1 MAVTLFALAHKSPV
15 QGIVVPRAASPV
27 ATVAPRAATPGV
39 PSRLKITALNID
51 AAVEGL
57 GLNSVGEMDTP
68 KGPDDVAWY
77 KFGQRPGFTG
87 SAVIAGHS
95 NWYNGAPAVF
105 DNLNKLNAG
114 DKIIVVGDN
123 GLTITFVV
131 RELRDYDQNRNAAS
145 VFGSN
150 DGRAHLNLI
159 TCEGVWNKVTH
170 SFSKRL
176 VVFAD
181 QE

>member
-1 MAVTLFALAHKSPV
+1 M
-15 QGIVVPRAASPV
+15 PRANNPAAV
-27 ATVAPRAATPGV
+27 AIPGTTTPGI
-39 PSRLKITALNID
+39 PTRLKIPALKID
-51 AAVEGL
+51 AAVESL
-57 GLNSVGEMDTP
+57 GLNAAREMATP

-87 SAVIAGHS
+87 SSVIAGHS

-105 DNLNKLNAG
+105 DNLNKLSVG
-114 DKIIVVGDN
+114 DKLYVVDDKGQ
-123 GLTITFVV
+123 TTTFVV
-131 RELRDYDQNRNAAS
+131 RQSRDYDYNNDASS

-150 DGRAHLNLI
+150 DGKAHLNLI
-159 TCEGVWNKVTH
+159 TCEGVWNKASQ

-181 QE
+181 RQ

>member
-1 MAVTLFALAHKSPV
+1 M
-15 QGIVVPRAASPV
+15 VPRANNPV
-27 ATVAPRAATPGV
+27 LGAKPLPTAPGIPV
-39 PSRLKITALNID
+39 RLKIPALKID
-51 AAVEGL
+51 AAVESL

-114 DKIIVVGDN
+114 DKLYVVGDN
-123 GLTITFVV
+123 GLTTTFVV
-131 RELRDYDQNRNAAS
+131 RELRDYDQHNDAS
-145 VFGSN
+145 GVFGSN
-150 DGRAHLNLI
+150 DAKAHLNLI
-159 TCEGVWNKVTH
+159 TCEGIWNKKTQ